1 MKKFFMAIVLCLV
14 CTVSFG
20 QFSYEQ
26 KVEKKEEE
34 KQKVWSY
41 NATEAREILEYFPD
55 REMYCYSMYAP
66 IKHYNED
73 YNRIE
78 NYDYNSITGTYE
90 WNYKRQ
96 HIEIWFETK
105 EDVIEFVTKGKEF
118 INSKNTENITYEN
131 NGRIFYLH
139 AWLGALW
146 FKTPYDEEHYMD
158 GAFNLCVFTKAVVKR
173 LNNFP

>member
-1 MKKFFMAIVLCLV
+1 MKKIFMAIVLCLV
-14 CTVSFG
+14 CTLSFG

-26 KVEKKEEE
+26 KVEIKEEV

-41 NATEAREILEYFPD
+41 NTERLDYLPE

-78 NYDYNSITGTYE
+78 NYNYNSITGKYE
-90 WNYKRQ
+90 WKYKTQR
-96 HIEIWFETK
+96 IELWFETK
-105 EDVIEFVTKGKEF
+105 EDVIEFATKGKELA
-118 INSKNTENITYEN
+118 NSKNTENITYEN
-131 NGRIFYLH
+131 NGRIFYLY
-139 AWLGALW
+139 AWLGALS
-146 FKTPYDEEHYMD
+146 FITPHDEEHYIA
-158 GAFNLCVFTKAVVKR
+158 GAFNLCYFSKTVAKR